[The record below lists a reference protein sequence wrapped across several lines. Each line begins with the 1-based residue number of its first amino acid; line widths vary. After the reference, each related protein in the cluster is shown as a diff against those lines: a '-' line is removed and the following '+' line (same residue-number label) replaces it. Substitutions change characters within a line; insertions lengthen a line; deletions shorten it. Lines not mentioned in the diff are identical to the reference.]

1 MDCRDLGVKLP
12 DGRAE
17 SGDERPEE
25 SGRGRQECLRHG
37 HGQADYDGDLQ
48 RTRWVL
54 WVLSAGAVCIA
65 VLWQWATVTANYGGN
80 WSALFCTG
88 AIQRQPPLVFS
99 EHVYLFQGSSGYD
112 GQSYH
117 YMAHDPFLRSDL
129 KNFIDDPR
137 LRYRRIL
144 VPLLAHGL
152 AFGRSDWVDG
162 AYRVVCLLSIGFGV
176 FWSCR
181 IAQEAGAAVGW
192 GLLFL
197 GMPAIPI
204 TVDRLVV
211 DGSLA
216 ALTAGFVLY
225 SRSGWWRVFAVL
237 GCAALT
243 RETGFLLIGAYCA
256 GLAWE
261 RAWRSAGL
269 FLLSAAPAM
278 GWYGY
283 VQMRTVGQP
292 YGASLIPFSAI
303 VHAIG
308 NPWRYPPGTPF
319 VNAVLAADY
328 LALGGVLVAFG
339 LAFMWFARR
348 PGETLR
354 IAAVLFAGM
363 AVVVQRTD
371 HWQNVYDFGRVY
383 TPLLVCLGALAAQGR
398 NGWLLAP
405 VAMMLP
411 RVAIQFAPQVLGVV
425 RWIV

>member
-1 MDCRDLGVKLP
+1 M
-12 DGRAE
+12 
-17 SGDERPEE
+17 
-25 SGRGRQECLRHG
+25 
-37 HGQADYDGDLQ
+37 
-48 RTRWVL
+48 
-54 WVLSAGAVCIA
+54 
-65 VLWQWATVTANYGGN
+65 LWQWATVTANYGGN

-88 AIQRQPPLVFS
+88 AVQRQPPLVS
-99 EHVYLFQGSSGYD
+99 TEHIYLFEGSGGYD

-117 YMAHDPFLRSDL
+117 YMAHDPFLSSDL
-129 KNFIDDPR
+129 KEFLDDAR

-144 VPLLAHGL
+144 VPLLAYGL
-152 AFGRSDWVDG
+152 ALGRSDWVDG
-162 AYRVVCLLSIGFGV
+162 AYRMVCLLSIGLGV

-181 IAQEAGAAVGW
+181 IAQEAGVTAGW

-197 GMPAIPI
+197 AMPAIPI
-204 TVDRLVV
+204 TVDRLTV

-225 SRSGWWRVFAVL
+225 SRSASWRLFAVL
-237 GCAALT
+237 AGAALT
-243 RETGFLLIGAYCA
+243 RETGLLLVGAFCA
-256 GLAWE
+256 RLAWE
-261 RAWRSAGL
+261 RAWRSAGVFL
-269 FLLSAAPAM
+269 FSAAPAI

-292 YGASLIPFSAI
+292 YGASLIPFAAI
-303 VHAIG
+303 FHAIG

-319 VNAVLAADY
+319 VNAVLLADY
-328 LALGGVLVAFG
+328 LALGGVLLAFG
-339 LAFMWFARR
+339 LAFAWFARSPR
-348 PGETLR
+348 ETLR
-354 IAAVLFAGM
+354 IAGVLFAAM
-363 AVVVQRTD
+363 AVVVQRAD

-425 RWIV
+425 RWMM